1 MPSNAPADIAAL
13 DLARMACSRF
23 WIERALQDAK
33 GAVGMGEYQLRSW
46 VGWHRHRAMVM
57 LAMFFMLQQ
66 KILLAAELP
75 LLSAE
80 DIAWAIEYF
89 LPRAHATEQDVRK
102 ALARRH
108 RRRQVDIDS
117 RKRRIE
123 PHLEDVFCYSRTGE
137 FPRTVP
143 DR

>member
-1 MPSNAPADIAAL
+1 VLSNAPADIAAL

-23 WIERALQDAK
+23 WIAWALREAK
-33 GAVGMGEYQLRSW
+33 GAVGMGECQLRSW

-66 KILLAAELP
+66 KTLLAAELP

-89 LPRAHATEQDVRK
+89 PSRAHATEQDVRK

-108 RRRQVDIDS
+108 PRRQVDIDS

-123 PHLEDVFCYSRTGE
+123 PHLEDVL
-137 FPRTVP
+137 
-143 DR
+143 